1 MRGQS
6 RGRNLP
12 LLSSIIQVKKTRTD
26 REPHIHEIMVDKIK
40 NHHRF
45 FAPIEN
51 VQPVLLKSGK
61 DETTTEYVRATR
73 REIGAQ
79 TLEERIEDLA
89 KKLPSSVSE
98 KVEDYYEHIVEGL
111 SKLKDAQ
118 IVHFNIQ
125 PNNILYS
132 DSEYCPIITDFGHAF
147 LYKDETVGT
156 IFCKPHPP
164 NRCIEAICIA
174 TIVEDYAEW
183 KTNKVNITKLE
194 EVITQHF
201 TSEEEE
207 EEEATEWK
215 TYIRK
220 KFAKKEGDQVVN
232 ELMKNWHTW
241 DLYSVNRIFM
251 RFKRNIPIIKK
262 QHNPGAPYEKL
273 VFG

>member
-1 MRGQS
+1 MQTQMRGS

-12 LLSSIIQVKKTRTD
+12 LIQVKKTRTD

-51 VQPVLLKSGK
+51 VQPVLLKSLSSGK
-61 DETTTEYVRATR
+61 DEPTEYVRATR
-73 REIGAQ
+73 REIGTQ

-125 PNNILYS
+125 PNSIIYS
-132 DSEYCPIITDFGHAF
+132 DSEYCPIITDFGQAF
-147 LYKDETVGT
+147 IWYDKDIKTV
-156 IFCKPHPP
+156 FCKPHPP

-174 TIVEDYAEW
+174 TIVEDDEW
-183 KTNKVNITKLE
+183 QTNKVNMAKLE
-194 EVITQHF
+194 EVITQYI
-201 TSEEEE
+201 TEE
-207 EEEATEWK
+207 EEEATKWK

-220 KFAKKEGDQVVN
+220 FAKKEGNTVVN

-251 RFKRNIPIIKK
+251 RLKNVPILKK
-262 QHNPGAPYEKL
+262 QNNPGEPYNKL
-273 VFG
+273 VFD